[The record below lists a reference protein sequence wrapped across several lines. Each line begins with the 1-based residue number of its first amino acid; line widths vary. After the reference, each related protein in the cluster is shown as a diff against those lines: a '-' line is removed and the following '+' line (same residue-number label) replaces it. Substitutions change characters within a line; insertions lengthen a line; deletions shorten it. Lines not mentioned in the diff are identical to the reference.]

1 MRPFR
6 GNVFNKAKTDT
17 AVTAM
22 LAVAT
27 EVNGSA
33 SRSRSPAGSR
43 LSILLGRVA

>member
-6 GNVFNKAKTDT
+6 GNVFNEAKTDM

-22 LAVAT
+22 AR
-27 EVNGSA
+27 G
-33 SRSRSPAGSR
+33 GR